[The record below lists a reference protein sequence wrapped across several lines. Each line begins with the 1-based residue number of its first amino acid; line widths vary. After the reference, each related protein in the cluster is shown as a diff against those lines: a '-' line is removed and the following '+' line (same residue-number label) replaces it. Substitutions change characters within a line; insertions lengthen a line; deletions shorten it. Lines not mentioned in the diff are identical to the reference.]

1 MKHLRPSVRFGMS
14 GTREEARSAPRLAPS
29 SMPEPRVVRATWLS
43 SDRKVILVAVG
54 PDNCERYRVKCEPDE
69 VERVSELMWRDTEE
83 LFPSVMPPSDVGGRC
98 GSPVGRGLLSLLVGD
113 VARDLE
119 KRLG

>member
-69 VERVSELMWRDTEE
+69 VERVSELMWRDTND
-83 LFPSVMPPSDVGGRC
+83 LFPSSVRPPSDDVPA
-98 GSPVGRGLLSLLVGD
+98 SQTLVGRGLLSLLAGD
-113 VARDLE
+113 AAREL
-119 KRLG
+119 KRYG